1 MALSTADLTKTY
13 GDEEA
18 VSGVSLDL
26 QQGEFF
32 ALIGPSGCGKTTVLR
47 ILAGLTAPDE
57 GVVRLDGEPVTD
69 QPPRARDT
77 NLVFQDLVLFPHMTV
92 AENVAYGLKRAGVS
106 TSDRERRVDDAL
118 SLVDLAGFG
127 DRDPEALSGG
137 QQQRVAL
144 ARALVNEP
152 AVLLLDEPLA
162 SLDRS
167 LRDEMQAEFRRI
179 QRQSDTTF
187 LYVTHD
193 QESAMSMADRLAV
206 MRDGSIVD
214 VGRPERLYE
223 RPRTAFTATFLG
235 DAALVDGEVQSDG
248 GETVRVETPAG
259 TVTSLVDG
267 ATPAR
272 GETVTLAV
280 RPEAVTVGDGPLSSE
295 VIDRAYKGFYE
306 EATIELD
313 DGSRLTIREADG
325 PATRDEMEAVPTDG
339 GSSERRFRVG
349 ETVAFDVERAVLVDR
364 DDSPAATGG
373 ADVDG

>member
-1 MALSTADLTKTY
+1 M
-13 GDEEA
+13 
-18 VSGVSLDL
+18 
-26 QQGEFF
+26 
-32 ALIGPSGCGKTTVLR
+32 
-47 ILAGLTAPDE
+47 
-57 GVVRLDGEPVTD
+57 
-69 QPPRARDT
+69 
-77 NLVFQDLVLFPHMTV
+77 
-92 AENVAYGLKRAGVS
+92 
-106 TSDRERRVDDAL
+106 
-118 SLVDLAGFG
+118 
-127 DRDPEALSGG
+127 
-137 QQQRVAL
+137 
-144 ARALVNEP
+144 
-152 AVLLLDEPLA
+152 LLLDEPLA